1 MDGRERCALTP
12 ERALREHALQR
23 SAMAGGGLLFVI
35 ECRGVASKRHGPV
48 MTAGEAPVAI
58 QLPHRA
64 GGGAP
69 TQVAVHEGIE
79 VFEALPGPGRY
90 SNGSHRSSTLA

>member
-23 SAMAGGGLLFVI
+23 SAMAGCGLLFVI

-48 MTAGEAPVAI
+48 MTAGEGPVGI
-58 QLPHRA
+58 QIPHRA

-79 VFEALPGPGRY
+79 VFEALPGSVRY
-90 SNGSHRSSTLA
+90 SHETQRSSTPG